1 MKKELDHDR
10 MIDYTHNLIQL
21 QVNDS
26 QDRPSI
32 IRGLSS
38 LSTPDND
45 SIPEHVSTNRPPHH
59 NTTPPQ
65 TNPSTHQSSPAI
77 QHGSEILNP
86 NFIYVEASGDTIPI
100 DDYHI
105 ATAKAHFPDC
115 QHYMNGVSI
124 RLGRHVITILINR

>member
-1 MKKELDHDR
+1 MKKELDPDR

-21 QVNDS
+21 QVNDT

-38 LSTPDND
+38 LATPDND
-45 SIPEHVSTNRPPHH
+45 SILQHVSTDRHH
-59 NTTPPQ
+59 HTTP
-65 TNPSTHQSSPAI
+65 HQIDISKHQPSPAI

-86 NFIYVEASGDTIPI
+86 NFIYVEASGYTIPI
-100 DDYHI
+100 DDYHV

-115 QHYMNGVSI
+115 QYYTNGISI
-124 RLGRHVITILINR
+124 RSGIHVMTILLNR